1 MQCEIEKDFAL
12 FYCKPF
18 LSSLASML
26 NRRHIRI
33 KVLQNLYAIQKTQ
46 TDAIDVQEKF
56 LMASMENMKDLYL
69 MMLSTLIEIQK
80 TEQEYLEV
88 ASQKHLATYE
98 ERNPN
103 KKFINNAVLQIL
115 VNSDSLS
122 NNIEEAGVD
131 YFKVHNNY
139 IAHLIKEIKSSEIY
153 TKYMSKKEQSFK
165 EDQEFVI
172 AVYKEII
179 APDEKIYAFIED
191 SKITWLDD
199 VPVVNTNIVK
209 QLSFLKHENDYFRVA
224 KVFKDED
231 DKEFAKQ
238 LFRKT
243 VLNFNELAKTY
254 QAKTNN
260 WEVDR
265 IAEVDAILLNMGV
278 CELQKFPSIPV
289 KVTINEYLEISKE
302 YSTSKSSIFI
312 NGILDVLVKEMKEN
326 KTLNKIGR
334 GLIE

>member
-1 MQCEIEKDFAL
+1 
-12 FYCKPF
+12 
-18 LSSLASML
+18 ML

-69 MMLSTLIEIQK
+69 MMISTLIEIQK

-115 VNSDSLS
+115 VNSDSLG

-139 IAHLIKEIKSSEIY
+139 ISHLIKEIKNSDIY
-153 TKYMSKKEQSFK
+153 AKYMSKKEQSFK
-165 EDQEFVI
+165 EDQEFVVAI
-172 AVYKEII
+172 YREII

-199 VPVVNTNIVK
+199 VPVVNTTIVK
-209 QLSFLKHENDYFRVA
+209 QLSSLKHENDYFRIS

-243 VLNFNELAKTY
+243 ILNFTELAKTY
-254 QAKTNN
+254 QDKTNN

-289 KVTINEYLEISKE
+289 KVTINEYLEIAKE
-302 YSTSKSSIFI
+302 YSTAKSSIFI

-326 KTLNKIGR
+326 QTLNKIGR